1 MASIY
6 ANQADVEPYTTFISD
21 NPSDEL
27 FENAL
32 IKADGWIN
40 DRLNSRRLPT
50 FTIDSD
56 DIPDSL
62 RDAAAYYAISDIVLV
77 LYQGE
82 DMLTQYDIWFQKAER
97 RLDDY
102 VQYQTDLLANT
113 ELKDKNPCRWSKTPT
128 WNELKGRKN

>member
-1 MASIY
+1 MTAIY
-6 ANQADVEPYTTFISD
+6 ASQDDVEPYTTFISD
-21 NPSDEL
+21 TPSDEL

-40 DRLNSRRLPT
+40 DRLNSRSLPT

-56 DIPDSL
+56 NIPDSL

-128 WNELKGRKN
+128 WNEIKGRKH